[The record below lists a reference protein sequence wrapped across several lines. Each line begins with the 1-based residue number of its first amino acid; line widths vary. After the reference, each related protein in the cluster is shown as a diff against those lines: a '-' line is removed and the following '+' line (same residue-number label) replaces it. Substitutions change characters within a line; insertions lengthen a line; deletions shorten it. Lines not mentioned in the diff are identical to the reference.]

1 MNRLTHLFLV
11 LFLACLPI
19 GMMAQDKNDDE
30 NEDESRY
37 LVGAVPEVDGKVVFS
52 KEFSIPGM
60 SQDQIYDRI
69 LNWMTTR
76 LAANKNV
83 DSRVVYSDKAKGSIA
98 GVGEEWIVFKS
109 SALSLDRTLVNYQIT
124 VACHPAKCLIEVEKV
139 RYTYREK
146 EKYTAEEWITDKY
159 ALNKAQ
165 TKMVRGLAKWRKKT
179 VDFTD
184 NLFDGAAK
192 ALGAPEAKPE
202 PEKAPKKAPVAAVS
216 GPVVITTG
224 TPVVVTTPEPS
235 TVPATKLT
243 PATPVA
249 PSASGQ
255 MPGYTSVAPDQIPA
269 SAIQMGA
276 GRLVVAIG
284 TDAFNMTMM
293 TANAGGSLGKVSG
306 KPVVF
311 SILSPDQAYEQLE
324 KAETYSVRFYPT
336 NQNEPSVVLECKKL
350 PAATPM
356 EGQPRTYVG
365 EIIKAWIK

>member
-1 MNRLTHLFLV
+1 MNRLTHFFLV
-11 LFLACLPI
+11 MLLACLPV
-19 GMMAQDKNDDE
+19 GMMAQDKNDDDK
-30 NEDESRY
+30 DESRY
-37 LVGAVPEVDGKVVFS
+37 LVGAVPEVDGKVIFS

-69 LNWMTTR
+69 LNWMTQR
-76 LAANKNV
+76 LAANKNA
-83 DSRVVYSDKAKGSIA
+83 DSRVVYSDKAQGSIA

-124 VACHPAKCLIEVEKV
+124 VSCHPSKCLIEVEKV
-139 RYTYREK
+139 RFTYREK
-146 EKYTAEEWITDKY
+146 EKYTAEEWIVDKY

-165 TKMVRGLAKWRKKT
+165 DKLVRGLAKWRKKT

-184 NLFDGAAK
+184 DLFEGAAK
-192 ALGAPEAKPE
+192 ALGAPDAKPE
-202 PEKAPKKAPVAAVS
+202 PEKAPKKVATTT

-224 TPVVVTTPEPS
+224 TPVTVTTPEVS
-235 TVPATKLT
+235 TVPAAKLT
-243 PATPVA
+243 PATPA
-249 PSASGQ
+249 TASEATGL
-255 MPGYTSVAPDQIPA
+255 TEIAADKIPA
-269 SAIQMGA
+269 NAIQMGA
-276 GRLVVAIG
+276 GRLVIAIG

-293 TANAGGSLGKVSG
+293 TANAGGSLGKISG

-311 SILSPDQAYEQLE
+311 TILSPDQPYEQLE
-324 KAETYSVRFYPT
+324 KADTYTVRFYPT

-365 EIIKAWIK
+365 EIVKAWTK

>member
-1 MNRLTHLFLV
+1 MNRLKHLFLV
-11 LFLACLPI
+11 MFLACLPI
-19 GMMAQDKNDDE
+19 GMMAQDKNDDDDK
-30 NEDESRY
+30 DESRY
-37 LVGAVPEVDGKVVFS
+37 LVGAVPEVEGKVVFS

-69 LNWMTTR
+69 LNWMTGR

-109 SALSLDRTLVNYQIT
+109 SALSLDRTLINYQIT
-124 VACHPAKCLIEVEKV
+124 VSCQPAKCLMEVEKV

-146 EKYTAEEWITDKY
+146 EKYTAEEWIVDKY

-165 TKMVRGLAKWRKKT
+165 DKLVRGLAKWRKKT

-184 NLFDGAAK
+184 DLFEGAAK
-192 ALGAPEAKPE
+192 ALGAPDAKPE
-202 PEKAPKKAPVAAVS
+202 PEKAPKKAVAIAS

-224 TPVVVTTPEPS
+224 TPVTVTTPEPN
-235 TVPATKLT
+235 TIPATKLT

-249 PSASGQ
+249 PSGNQSL
-255 MPGYTSVAPDQIPA
+255 TEIAPDQVPA

-276 GRLVVAIG
+276 GRLVIAIG

-293 TANAGGSLGKVSG
+293 TANAGGSLGKISG

-311 SILSPDQAYEQLE
+311 SILSPDQPYEQLE
-324 KAETYSVRFYPT
+324 KADTYTVRFYPM

-350 PAATPM
+350 PAAAPM

-365 EIIKAWIK
+365 EIVKAWIK